1 MNAWMSQEVSK
12 WFVNGLYIYIY
23 NPLTNWVY
31 WGYNPLTN
39 YVQLPGTIKWGI
51 WTKICTPKKNWF
63 PHLSIILGNEIEIEI
78 HWNSYIFVKQVF
90 AIIFSYRSQPD
101 RIFSIREI
109 SDPWCFLFGILFV
122 DENPAG
128 WPIGCYFHQLPPVFH
143 RERRLNCIR
152 FWPILWGR
160 ICIYHIL
167 LPTWVFPK
175 MVGFPNLH
183 PQVLIIF
190 SRKTHGCWGNPPF

>member
-1 MNAWMSQEVSK
+1 MVCK
-12 WFVNGLYIYIY
+12 WVIYITHLQIEY
-23 NPLTNWVY
+23 IGVITC
-31 WGYNPLTN
+31 YNPLTN

-109 SDPWCFLFGILFV
+109 SDPLCFLFGILFV
-122 DENPAG
+122 DGNPAG
-128 WPIGCYFHQLPPVFH
+128 WPVGCYTTNFPRLFIVFTTFVVSDFD
-143 RERRLNCIR
+143 RSMGEDLYISY
-152 FWPILWGR
+152 FITYMG
-160 ICIYHIL
+160 
-167 LPTWVFPK
+167 V
-175 MVGFPNLH
+175 
-183 PQVLIIF
+183 
-190 SRKTHGCWGNPPF
+190 S

>member
-1 MNAWMSQEVSK
+1 M
-12 WFVNGLYIYIY
+12 GYIY

-109 SDPWCFLFGILFV
+109 SDPLCFLFRYTFRRWKVHQVDPLVVSDFDRSMGGGFV
-122 DENPAG
+122 
-128 WPIGCYFHQLPPVFH
+128 Y
-143 RERRLNCIR
+143 
-152 FWPILWGR
+152 
-160 ICIYHIL
+160 
-167 LPTWVFPK
+167 
-175 MVGFPNLH
+175 
-183 PQVLIIF
+183 IIF
-190 SRKTHGCWGNPPF
+190 YDLHGCFLKWWGNPQSPPPSADHF

>member
-1 MNAWMSQEVSK
+1 M
-12 WFVNGLYIYIY
+12 GYIY

-51 WTKICTPKKNWF
+51 WTKICTPKKNGF

-109 SDPWCFLFGILFV
+109 SDPLCFLFGILFV
-122 DENPAG
+122 DKKSSRLTR
-128 WPIGCYFHQLPPVFH
+128 WLLHHQLPPVIH
-143 RERRLNCIR
+143 REGRLLY
-152 FWPILWGR
+152 PILTDGLGEDLY
-160 ICIYHIL
+160 ISYFITYMG
-167 LPTWVFPK
+167 V
-175 MVGFPNLH
+175 
-183 PQVLIIF
+183 
-190 SRKTHGCWGNPPF
+190 S